1 MRTPVAEVIP
11 TVLFVA
17 MDKSFVESFRKDF
30 PAVLALN
37 VAHAFAARER
47 IPVTRPLVVVV
58 ASAVTQDELTDLI
71 DVAGAVGADVLRMPG
86 EAATPIQ
93 YFRIKKA
100 LIERLDR
107 NRAH

>member
-1 MRTPVAEVIP
+1 ME
-11 TVLFVA
+11 
-17 MDKSFVESFRKDF
+17 KSFIESFRKDF

-37 VAHAFAARER
+37 VAHAPAARER

-58 ASAVTQDELTDLI
+58 ASAVTKDELNEII
-71 DVAGAVGADVLRMPG
+71 DVAEAVGADVLRMPS

-107 NRAH
+107 ARK